1 MLTSK
6 QTVKIWLGLVRKDI
20 SFISQWEVNVAGKFE
35 NKAEFSQAWLEFD
48 QKFSIFL
55 KYLIP
60 KMLLKIYLRMS
71 SCK

>member
-1 MLTSK
+1 M
-6 QTVKIWLGLVRKDI
+6 RKDI
-20 SFISQWEVNVAGKFE
+20 SFISQWEVIVPGKFE

-55 KYLIP
+55 KYLNS